1 MSDMLTNRPFS
12 VGMLL
17 GSILI
22 AMMLMASSCQ
32 EGDDI
37 ENDEQPPD
45 PFNCAAL
52 CDDIVDA
59 VCDVNGKVYINRCV
73 AECAGAQ
80 VDDSKE
86 CLPCRFEMTEYHA
99 QGLQKVRL
107 LDEYIAL
114 ILNKGVNTTSPDNTA
129 VDQAVDEAVELFVN
143 EESQVAV
150 SGTRT
155 NYYLIRDYLERIKN
169 YSYGRVDIKWSEIGY
184 LSGFKKGTDG
194 NYYGTVTVTQ
204 KFSGY
209 DPEGTVPIY
218 EDVTRKN
225 VNIVLKTYTIS
236 RDGEI
241 DTECEVY
248 LSDIGVKDSRRI
260 EG

>member
-1 MSDMLTNRPFS
+1 MSNLFINRPFS
-12 VGMLL
+12 LGLFL

-22 AMMLMASSCQ
+22 SLMLMASSCGGG
-32 EGDDI
+32 EKADDGPP
-37 ENDEQPPD
+37 PPD

-52 CDDIVDA
+52 CDDVVEA

-80 VDDSKE
+80 IDDSKE
-86 CLPCRFEMTEYHA
+86 CLPCRFEMAEYHA

-184 LSGFKKGTDG
+184 LSGFKKGADG

-209 DPEGTVPIY
+209 DPEGVVPIY

>member
-1 MSDMLTNRPFS
+1 MSNMLKNRPFS
-12 VGMLL
+12 LVMLL
-17 GSILI
+17 GSILL
-22 AMMLMASSCQ
+22 ALLLMASSC
-32 EGDDI
+32 EGGESEDDAPP
-37 ENDEQPPD
+37 PPD

-52 CDDIVDA
+52 CDDVVEA

-73 AECAGAQ
+73 AECAGAE

-86 CLPCRFEMTEYHA
+86 CLPCRFEMAEYHA

-155 NYYLIRDYLERIKN
+155 NYYLVRDYLERIKN
-169 YSYGRVDIKWSEIGY
+169 YSYGRVEIKWSEIGY
-184 LSGFKKGTDG
+184 LSGFKKGSDG

-209 DPEGTVPIY
+209 NPEGEVPIY

-248 LSDIGVKDSRRI
+248 LSDIGVVDSRRI